1 MKEVFNGLYENEKP
15 TRGTVVAGGYE
26 GVEVSPIVGGTESV
40 GGPVSLDKPI
50 MGFLYSVSRKG
61 LTEFWPLKLGKN
73 MMGKSFECDVCLAEK
88 TVSDLHA
95 KLVIQ
100 QMKNPDKVVASLRD
114 EGSTNGTMVNG
125 TNIGFDNVEIKNGDI
140 LTIGDNYQLLFVLI
154 DKKVIGLKPA
164 ENFMPMADTR
174 TDIDFTEEAFEDPY
188 STGLDDIYRKGTV
201 AYDGSSVGETGGTKV
216 I

>member
-1 MKEVFNGLYENEKP
+1 MKEDLNGVYENEHP
-15 TRGTVVAGGYE
+15 ARGTVVAGGYE
-26 GVEVSPIVGGTESV
+26 GLEVSPIVGGSESV

-73 MMGKSFECDVCLAEK
+73 MMGKSFNCDVCLAEK
-88 TVSDLHA
+88 TVSELHA

-100 QMKNPDKVVASLRD
+100 QMKNPDKVIASLRD

-125 TNIGFDNVEIKNGDI
+125 LNIGFDNVEIKNGDI
-140 LTIGDNYQLLFVLI
+140 LTIGDNYQLLFILI
-154 DKKVIGLKPA
+154 DKKVIGLQPA
-164 ENFMPMADTR
+164 KNFIPMSDMRADM
-174 TDIDFTEEAFEDPY
+174 DFTEGFEDPY
-188 STGLDDIYRKGTV
+188 SAGLDDIYHKGTV